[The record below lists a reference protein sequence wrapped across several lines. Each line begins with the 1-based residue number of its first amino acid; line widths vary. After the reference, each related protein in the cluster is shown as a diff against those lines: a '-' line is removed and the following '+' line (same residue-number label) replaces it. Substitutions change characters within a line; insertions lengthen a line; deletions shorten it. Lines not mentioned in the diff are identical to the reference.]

1 MLISEESDLGI
12 VLASIDESLGIVVT
26 EEDVNTE
33 EYEKLDRIPDIT
45 FVKEDDVFL
54 VIHEQHREELRF
66 VKDSV
71 QTTIHK
77 LPPKSSVEKAV
88 FICKKCTKNVQLKE
102 IYLKHVDIC
111 QGYLPPVRK
120 NRKRQST
127 GETYQHEDDD
137 TGMYGFISK

>member
-1 MLISEESDLGI
+1 M
-12 VLASIDESLGIVVT
+12 T

-33 EYEKLDRIPDIT
+33 ECENLGRIPDIT

-54 VIHEQHREELRF
+54 VIHEQHGMEQRF
-66 VKDSV
+66 VKDPV
-71 QTTIHK
+71 LIKIHK
-77 LPPKSSVEKAV
+77 FPPKSSVEKAV
-88 FICKKCTKNVQLKE
+88 FICKKCTKNFQLKE

-127 GETYQHEDDD
+127 GKTYQHEDDD